1 MKIRLIYL
9 MLLTCDVIYG
19 IGGFYEIKY
28 NAAVEIQEVIKN
40 NIEDYEFQYSLDEKD
55 PVGWHSFEYNNSEE
69 WEGIKYL
76 ASGINIGSNVSM
88 KPIALRLRN
97 IKKVS
102 DVHYLNIHSGRTT
115 FLKIS
120 LENGNDFSST
130 VYSRH
135 MKTLPYKE
143 IFFHVKD
150 DAQITNLLRLIYPL
164 TSSVIE
170 PNTTACFSW
179 QLISCSVTNAALY
192 LIIGKENDTV
202 LSKTNVTGLSEYNVN
217 ISEEI
222 YQLGKYWWMISAEN
236 NNEEIFH
243 SESRFFYVSDII
255 DADGDEYN
263 DMEELASGSDPNDPS
278 DIPLIII
285 SNPVCTNA
293 YYGQQY
299 YNPLKVNDN
308 RKRVFWISQGM
319 LPSGIILSREGV
331 LFGIPKGTGS
341 FLFDIE
347 AFNEAGKRDVKRFYM
362 TIKTPVQSCIQSG
375 AGGYI
380 DEEEE

>member
-1 MKIRLIYL
+1 M
-9 MLLTCDVIYG
+9 
-19 IGGFYEIKY
+19 IKY
-28 NAAVEIQEVIKN
+28 INLFLFLSLTTYATFATEETAGAINAN
-40 NIEDYEFQYSLDEKD
+40 
-55 PVGWHSFEYNNSEE
+55 
-69 WEGIKYL
+69 
-76 ASGINIGSNVSM
+76 
-88 KPIALRLRN
+88 
-97 IKKVS
+97 
-102 DVHYLNIHSGRTT
+102 
-115 FLKIS
+115 
-120 LENGNDFSST
+120 
-130 VYSRH
+130 
-135 MKTLPYKE
+135 TL
-143 IFFHVKD
+143 
-150 DAQITNLLRLIYPL
+150 QGL
-164 TSSVIE
+164 TSSAFA
-170 PNTTACFSW
+170 TTNE
-179 QLISCSVTNAALY
+179 LETLKVT
-192 LIIGKENDTV
+192 I
-202 LSKTNVTGLSEYNVN
+202 VTGLSEYNVN

-347 AFNEAGKRDVKRFYM
+347 AFNEAGKRDVKRFYT
-362 TIKTPVQSCIQSG
+362 TIKTPVQSCRQSG